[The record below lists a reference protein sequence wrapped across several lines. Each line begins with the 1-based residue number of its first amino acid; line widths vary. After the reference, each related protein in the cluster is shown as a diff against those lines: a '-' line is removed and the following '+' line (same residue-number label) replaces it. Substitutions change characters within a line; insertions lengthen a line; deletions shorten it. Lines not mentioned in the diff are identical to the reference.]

1 MEFEVTK
8 MGERGQIVVPKGFRE
23 DMRLKAG
30 EKFIVIKQGDVL
42 LLKKMEPPNLAET
55 EIMIKKGHDHAK
67 RHSITEIDLQRA
79 IKRARSKR

>member
-30 EKFIVIKQGDVL
+30 EKFIVIKQGDAL
-42 LLKKMEPPNLAET
+42 LLKKMEPPNL
-55 EIMIKKGHDHAK
+55 
-67 RHSITEIDLQRA
+67 QRL
-79 IKRARSKR
+79 RS